1 MFLLLSTAATGL
13 ALQPSSAAVA
23 SLVHCRSPQPRLQA
37 PYLSS
42 RKEAASRQLS
52 RVVETRAKVAQT
64 TLARVALPTLL
75 STLVAYVYFDNLSL
89 LIRSTLED
97 GTIRLVARDEAQFIQ
112 NFLTSMGLL
121 FTILAGT
128 AYSALYRQQEDI
140 YEALYSEV
148 LSPELL
154 HSLPRAPP
162 RRPFRPAP
170 STPRQVTEAKS
181 LLEQLCLIG
190 AGRPFYGAALR
201 CMQGYV
207 KDDLRRL
214 DIPPAELLS
223 RKPMN
228 DPLEQIML
236 MTSVGV
242 PSVIYDTL
250 KDLRL
255 ARAYRLGA
263 MQRKF
268 PFLGIA
274 RPARCSAWPRPRPRL
289 GWVRPWP
296 RASLRLVLVPQ
307 LAPTPPTPGWHA
319 CLSPLAPSRPLA
331 GRLARRDLRRGP
343 RRRRQPGP
351 ESPLWAA
358 SDAPRPASA
367 AGAALPAGVARAA
380 RLPAARRGLLRL
392 VRRGRGHSRA
402 AVTPLR

>member
-1 MFLLLSTAATGL
+1 MSLARTMFLLLSTAATGL

-154 HSLPRAPP
+154 HSLPPP
-162 RRPFRPAP
+162 SPSTVQTRTLNPAP
-170 STPRQVTEAKS
+170 GDGGQE
-181 LLEQLCLIG
+181 
-190 AGRPFYGAALR
+190 
-201 CMQGYV
+201 
-207 KDDLRRL
+207 
-214 DIPPAELLS
+214 PA
-223 RKPMN
+223 
-228 DPLEQIML
+228 
-236 MTSVGV
+236 
-242 PSVIYDTL
+242 
-250 KDLRL
+250 
-255 ARAYRLGA
+255 
-263 MQRKF
+263 
-268 PFLGIA
+268 
-274 RPARCSAWPRPRPRL
+274 
-289 GWVRPWP
+289 
-296 RASLRLVLVPQ
+296 
-307 LAPTPPTPGWHA
+307 
-319 CLSPLAPSRPLA
+319 
-331 GRLARRDLRRGP
+331 
-343 RRRRQPGP
+343 
-351 ESPLWAA
+351 
-358 SDAPRPASA
+358 
-367 AGAALPAGVARAA
+367 
-380 RLPAARRGLLRL
+380 
-392 VRRGRGHSRA
+392 
-402 AVTPLR
+402 

>member
-1 MFLLLSTAATGL
+1 MFVVPLLLLPTAAAGL
-13 ALQPSSAAVA
+13 ALHPPSAAR
-23 SLVHCRSPQPRLQA
+23 LVSVVRCGRSPQPRLQA

-268 PFLGIA
+268 PKLGIA
-274 RPARCSAWPRPRPRL
+274 PPAGCSAWPPPGPRLGRPRP
-289 GWVRPWP
+289 
-296 RASLRLVLVPQ
+296 
-307 LAPTPPTPGWHA
+307 
-319 CLSPLAPSRPLA
+319 
-331 GRLARRDLRRGP
+331 
-343 RRRRQPGP
+343 
-351 ESPLWAA
+351 
-358 SDAPRPASA
+358 
-367 AGAALPAGVARAA
+367 
-380 RLPAARRGLLRL
+380 
-392 VRRGRGHSRA
+392 
-402 AVTPLR
+402 